1 MVPTAVERIGIVRQI
16 VVLAPIH
23 YAVVVEVV
31 AVHKIV
37 WFNGVHEE
45 GLGVVGYLVLVDI
58 DLQDPVS
65 ILV

>member
-31 AVHKIV
+31 AVDKIV

-45 GLGVVGYLVLVDI
+45 WLGVVGYLVLVDI
-58 DLQDPVS
+58 DL
-65 ILV
+65 